1 MAIDPTTT
9 VRALHHW
16 IAGGHPL
23 CEGLALS
30 ATDLRDVSTALE
42 AMQRHV
48 LDGVEVRTDAVL
60 VGLEER
66 MERVGDGASGL
77 VQPSGNSERGDGDAL
92 NAVARMVAPIRVE
105 EPAAEPPPAQAL
117 VSGELLNEFSEQHMI
132 YGGGFPWLFQAGVPD
147 VHKCGVFPEHLRKRL
162 LRSYLGVFETDAN
175 FTFHMFNQ
183 LLRHHAC
190 SSVAAAAKRGKH
202 NWAKFQEVVNE
213 EGFDLALDA
222 AVANPSGKEASAVL
236 KAVLPVVRTTGG
248 AVPWGPVE
256 RRQELPKFLSALH
269 RFGPPSLF
277 ITFSRLSATDP
288 LVVCLS
294 TGKLDEPSVE
304 VWTAAGWKKRMQV
317 ADAHPATCASR
328 FDDVCRAVLEE
339 LCGVSLDAKKE
350 SLPQRRGLFGVVR
363 AVKAVAEAQA
373 RGELHLHWL
382 VWMMFGPL
390 FYGRW
395 VHTGEGLERIRD
407 FLDRVV
413 SGMAPVTEE
422 DAEMAAAARDAY
434 PAACGARAADI
445 ATEGGVEAGKKNK
458 HEHRSRC
465 RKGLAGK
472 TQCAMA
478 MGKAAAECTDVD
490 QIVVR
495 EGVDVDDDGKETC
508 TPLSRELQV
517 ARRRARDG
525 ACAVRVTR
533 CT

>member
-1 MAIDPTTT
+1 MAIDPPTT

-23 CEGLALS
+23 YEGLS
-30 ATDLRDVSTALE
+30 TSGIDLRDVTTALK

-48 LDGVEVRTDAVL
+48 LEGVEVRTDAVL

-77 VQPSGNSERGDGDAL
+77 VQPSGNSERGNSDAL
-92 NAVARMVAPIRVE
+92 NAVARMVAPIRVG
-105 EPAAEPPPAQAL
+105 EPAVEPPPAQAV
-117 VSGELLNEFSEQHMI
+117 VSGELLNEFSDQHVI
-132 YGGGFPWLFQAGVPD
+132 YGGGFPWLFQAGVPEEY
-147 VHKCGVFPEHLRKRL
+147 KCGVFPEHLRKRL
-162 LRSYLGVFETDAN
+162 LSSYLGLFECDAN

-202 NWAKFQEVVNE
+202 NWAKFQDVVNR
-213 EGFDLALDA
+213 EGFDEALDA
-222 AVANPSGKEASAVL
+222 AVINPRGKEASAVL
-236 KAVLPVVRTTGG
+236 KAILPVVRTTGG

-269 RFGPPSLF
+269 RFGPPSFF

-288 LVVCLS
+288 LVVYLS
-294 TGKLDEPSVE
+294 TGELEKTSVE

-317 ADAHPATCASR
+317 ADAHPATCAAR
-328 FDDVCRAVLEE
+328 FDTVCKAVMEE

-350 SLPQRRGLFGVVR
+350 SLPKRRGLFGVVR
-363 AVKAVAEAQA
+363 AVKGVAEAQA

-382 VWMMFGPL
+382 VWAMFGPL

-395 VHTGEGLERIRD
+395 VHTGEGLARIRD
-407 FLDRVV
+407 YLDRVV
-413 SGMAPVTEE
+413 SGMAPVTEG
-422 DAEMAAAARDAY
+422 DAEAAAAARDAY
-434 PAACGARAADI
+434 PAGCGSSAADI

-465 RKGLAGK
+465 RKGQAGK

-478 MGKAAAECTDVD
+478 MGKAAAECTVVE

-495 EGVDVDDDGKETC
+495 EGVDRDDDGEETSSPSNRGMRLAC
-508 TPLSRELQV
+508 V
-517 ARRRARDG
+517 ARHDEA
-525 ACAVRVTR
+525 
-533 CT
+533 